1 VFSIAVGNGLWNGGF
16 VFVESANEHSAAGPK
31 PMWGRGRGGV
41 YIKEMTMTH
50 ETTERNGYRNNT
62 LNERAFRT
70 LPLSIGQVFL
80 TPGAQPL
87 DRMEVLEALM
97 LHQTGDWGNVGEDD
111 WLLNN
116 AALTDE
122 TRILSSYNTRSG
134 VTFWIVT
141 EADRSSTTVLLPCE
155 Y

>member
-1 VFSIAVGNGLWNGGF
+1 
-16 VFVESANEHSAAGPK
+16 
-31 PMWGRGRGGV
+31 M
-41 YIKEMTMTH
+41 
-50 ETTERNGYRNNT
+50 
-62 LNERAFRT
+62 
-70 LPLSIGQVFL
+70 
-80 TPGAQPL
+80 
-87 DRMEVLEALM
+87 LEALM

-111 WLLNN
+111 WLLND